1 MNRKIRTVALFAV
14 LSLAAASCQ
23 KENDV
28 YPMVGPEQTTETIQV
43 TYSINGEV
51 YQATINESEWDA
63 FIERMLALARKG
75 YEVSFSRNG
84 NSLVS
89 QSKEKLT
96 FVTTDS
102 DKAEAWVKDKIKKGY
117 AVTVTFDQNT
127 GEYTCIAIK

>member
-51 YQATINESEWDA
+51 YHATINESEKPMET
-63 FIERMLALARKG
+63 ICK
-75 YEVSFSRNG
+75 
-84 NSLVS
+84 
-89 QSKEKLT
+89 
-96 FVTTDS
+96 
-102 DKAEAWVKDKIKKGY
+102 
-117 AVTVTFDQNT
+117 
-127 GEYTCIAIK
+127 

>member
-23 KENDV
+23 KDNDI
-28 YPMVGPEQTTETIQV
+28 YPIAAPEQTTETIQV

-51 YQATINESEWDA
+51 YQATINESEWNA
-63 FIERMLALARKG
+63 FIERMLALAREG

-84 NSLVS
+84 NSLAS

-102 DKAEAWVKDKIKKGY
+102 DEAEAWVKDKIKKGY

>member
-1 MNRKIRTVALFAV
+1 MTTKFRTMALFAV

-51 YQATINESEWDA
+51 YQATINESEWNA

-75 YEVSFSRNG
+75 YEVSFSKNR
-84 NSLVS
+84 STLTS
-89 QSKEKLT
+89 QSKEKVT
-96 FVTTDS
+96 FTTTDEK
-102 DKAEAWVKDKIKKGY
+102 KALAWADNMLDQGY
-117 AVTVTFDQNT
+117 VVTITFDQNT